1 MSTTEGS
8 VDLRRAPASLVTTW
22 KYSLI
27 TYKQLVAF
35 TKNAKMINIIQSQSL
50 DSFKKSLKVTSKS
63 AFVTNILS

>member
-35 TKNAKMINIIQSQSL
+35 TKNAKMMNNHSL
-50 DSFKKSLKVTSKS
+50 DSYKKSLKVTSKS
-63 AFVTNILS
+63 AFVTNILF

>member
-35 TKNAKMINIIQSQSL
+35 TKNAKMMNNHSKPIIGLIQ
-50 DSFKKSLKVTSKS
+50 K
-63 AFVTNILS
+63 II

>member
-8 VDLRRAPASLVTTW
+8 VDLRRAPASFVTTW

-35 TKNAKMINIIQSQSL
+35 TKNAKMMNNHSKPIIGLIQ
-50 DSFKKSLKVTSKS
+50 KSLKVTSKS
-63 AFVTNILS
+63 AFVTNIFF

>member
-35 TKNAKMINIIQSQSL
+35 TKNAKMMNNYSKPIIGLIQ
-50 DSFKKSLKVTSKS
+50 KIIKSHIQIS
-63 AFVTNILS
+63 ICD